1 MSQPSHQLFVYNLGS
16 DADELA
22 LYMLFAPFGAVTKV
36 RVSGWR
42 VNDEL

>member
-36 RVSGWR
+36 SWDKDQRS
-42 VNDEL
+42 LL